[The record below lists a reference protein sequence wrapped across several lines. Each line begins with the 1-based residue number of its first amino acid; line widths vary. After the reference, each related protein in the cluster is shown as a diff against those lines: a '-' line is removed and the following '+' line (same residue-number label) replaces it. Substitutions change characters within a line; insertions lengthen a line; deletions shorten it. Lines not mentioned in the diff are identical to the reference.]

1 MIPKRIKNSISSKT
15 FSVKNPF
22 PNNSESTR
30 ERIGKTK
37 SKRNVEEGTHQKSS
51 TIKRGGCN
59 QLIPCKKEG
68 WKPKTNDK
76 FEATHTYVP
85 YCHLKME
92 GLQNLK
98 YMLQKGD
105 YMCKLDSKDA
115 YFSVHLEKNSRQFV
129 RFLWSENLYKFLCLC
144 FGLRPAP

>member
-1 MIPKRIKNSISSKT
+1 MILKGYKIPFHSKPFQFKT
-15 FSVKNPF
+15 PFQTIVNRQEKELVKLKVKEMLRKGLIRKVQP
-22 PNNSESTR
+22 
-30 ERIGKTK
+30 
-37 SKRNVEEGTHQKSS
+37 SKGVFLINLFLVKKKDGTQRPMINLK
-51 TIKRGGCN
+51 
-59 QLIPCKKEG
+59 QL
-68 WKPKTNDK
+68 N
-76 FEATHTYVP
+76 TYIP